1 MSDHVTKKIYKKMP
15 TYEIFNIQSEL
26 MVLF

>member
-1 MSDHVTKKIYKKMP
+1 MP
-15 TYEIFNIQSEL
+15 NYEIFNIQSEL